1 MKGFDFLKQAQ
12 GMQDRLK
19 GVQEEFSNLEVTG
32 ESGAGLVQITINGKN
47 ECTNIH
53 IDQDVTEGSREVL
66 EDLVASAF
74 NNAVHKLEKAQKDKM
89 SKMATTFGLPLDSL
103 FSNER

>member
-1 MKGFDFLKQAQ
+1 MKGLDFLKQAQ

-19 GVQEEFSNLEVTG
+19 GVQEEFSNLEVAG
-32 ESGAGLVQITINGKN
+32 ESGAGLVRITINGKY
-47 ECTNIH
+47 ESLNIH
-53 IDQDVTEGSREVL
+53 IDQSLMEESKEVL
-66 EDLVASAF
+66 EDLISSAF

-89 SKMATTFGLPLDSL
+89 SKMASTFGLPFDSF